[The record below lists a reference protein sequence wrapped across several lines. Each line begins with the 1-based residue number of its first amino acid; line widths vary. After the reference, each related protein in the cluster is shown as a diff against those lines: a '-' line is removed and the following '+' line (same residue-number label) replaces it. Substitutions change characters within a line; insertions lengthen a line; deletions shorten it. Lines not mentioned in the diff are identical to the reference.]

1 MKKLIPVMKSPFRIA
16 VLASTRGTDLQA
28 IMDEIRARRMK
39 GVELV
44 LVASDQKDCYA
55 LQRAKEQGFETV
67 WIAPQG
73 KKRAEFDAEM
83 MRALD
88 EKKVDLIVLVGFMR
102 ILSPLFVNHYKHR
115 ILNVHPSLLPK
126 YGGKGFL
133 GDAVHQAV
141 LDHGDKVTGM
151 TIHFVDEGCD
161 SGPIVHQVEV
171 PVEPGDNMEMLRGKV
186 QALEKKWYP
195 EVIRWIARG
204 KIVIDE

>member
-1 MKKLIPVMKSPFRIA
+1 MKQPFRIA

-28 IMDEIRARRMK
+28 IIDEIKARKMK
-39 GVELV
+39 GIELV

-55 LQRAKEQGFETV
+55 LERAREQGFETHWV
-67 WIAPQG
+67 DPTG
-73 KKRAEFDAEM
+73 KNRAEFDAEL
-83 MRALD
+83 MRVLD
-88 EKKVDLIVLVGFMR
+88 EKQVDLVVLVGFMR
-102 ILSPLFVNHYKHR
+102 ILSPEFVRHYRHR

-141 LDHGDKVTGM
+141 LDQGDKVTGM

-161 SGPIVHQVEV
+161 TGPIVHQAEV
-171 PVEPGDNMEMLRGKV
+171 PVEADDTVDTLRSKV

-195 EVIRWIARG
+195 EVIRWVAYG
-204 KIVIDE
+204 KIVIDEA

>member
-1 MKKLIPVMKSPFRIA
+1 MKQPFRIA

-28 IMDEIRARRMK
+28 IIDDVKARKMK
-39 GVELV
+39 GIELV

-55 LQRAKEQGFETV
+55 LERAREQGFETH
-67 WIAPQG
+67 WIDPTG
-73 KKRAEFDAEM
+73 KNRAAFDAEM
-83 MRALD
+83 IRVLD
-88 EKKVDLIVLVGFMR
+88 EKQVDLVVLVGFMR
-102 ILSPLFVNHYKHR
+102 ILSAEFVQHYPHR

-161 SGPIVHQVEV
+161 TGPIVHQAEVAVEADDTV
-171 PVEPGDNMEMLRGKV
+171 DTLRSKV

-195 EVIRWIARG
+195 EVIRWIAYG
-204 KIVIDE
+204 KIVIDET

>member
-1 MKKLIPVMKSPFRIA
+1 MKSPFRIA

-28 IMDEIRARRMK
+28 IIDEIKGRRMK
-39 GVELV
+39 GIELV

-55 LQRAKEQGFETV
+55 LQRAQEQGFETA
-67 WIAPQG
+67 WIDPLG
-73 KKRAEFDAEM
+73 KKRIEFDAEM
-83 MRALD
+83 VRVLD
-88 EKKVDLIVLVGFMR
+88 EKQVDLVVLVGFMR
-102 ILSPLFVNHYKHR
+102 ILSSVFVNHYKHR

-141 LDHGDKVTGM
+141 LESGDPVTGM

-171 PVEPGDNMEMLRGKV
+171 PVEPGDNVEILRGKV
-186 QALEKKWYP
+186 QVLEKKWYP
-195 EVIRWIARG
+195 EVIRWIAHG
-204 KIVIDE
+204 KIVLGED

>member
-1 MKKLIPVMKSPFRIA
+1 MKSPFRIA

-28 IMDEIRARRMK
+28 IIDEIKARKMK
-39 GVELV
+39 GIELV

-55 LQRAKEQGFETV
+55 LERAKEQGFKTA
-67 WIAPQG
+67 WIDPRG
-73 KKRAEFDAEM
+73 KRRTEFDAEM
-83 MRALD
+83 IRSLD
-88 EKKVDLIVLVGFMR
+88 QKQIDLVVLVGFMR
-102 ILSPLFVNHYKHR
+102 ILSPLFVNHFKHR

-141 LDHGDKVTGM
+141 LKSGDKVTGI

-161 SGPIVHQVEV
+161 SGPIIHQVEV
-171 PVEPGDNMEMLRGKV
+171 PVVPGDNVEMLRGKV

-195 EVIRWIARG
+195 EVIRWIAHG
-204 KIVIDE
+204 KITVGE